1 MSLPRTRF
9 IAAVLAALVAAT
21 WSAPVRAAVPDGRG
35 ADGVEAI
42 VSFDAARASEALAAV
57 EASGGRVKRML
68 RSGTEALVVFPK
80 GQSVESVRVRVKRSS
95 SAVRAIAPNGRLRP
109 ASIPNDPFFS
119 KQWALPAADVLG
131 VWDIT
136 RGSPT
141 VRVAVIDSGVYLSH
155 PDLRANL
162 DLANDWDF
170 ANGDATAEE
179 EYPHGTHVAG
189 IVAAVADNAVGVA
202 GAAPGVKVLPLKV
215 IDRNGIATTADFV
228 DAVRYATDKG
238 ACIINASLGEALDPA
253 VPSDAAEIALLQ
265 EAVDYARAKGVLVVA
280 ASGNGS
286 GPPVWYPAACDG
298 AIAVSATTRAGDL
311 APYSSTG
318 PQVDLAAPGGYATSW
333 ETRENGVL
341 STWNGGDYAYAIG
354 TSMAA
359 PHVAGIAALLMS
371 ACPSA
376 TADTVRTALEASAR
390 DIAAPGLDSQTGHGL
405 VQANAALARL
415 SRVSRV
421 AGADRYATAA
431 AASRAAFATGTCE
444 AVVIASGED
453 FPDALAAAP
462 LAGALRAP
470 VLLVRR
476 TSVPASTAAEIAR
489 LGASRAV
496 IVGGPGAVSTATA
509 DALASL
515 GLAVQRVGGRDRY
528 ETAALVAARVAA
540 SSTGTRTVLVTR
552 GDLFPDATAAGA
564 PAASSGSPVVLVKP
578 TELPDAART
587 AIAGAAPCQVIVV
600 GGTAAVSADVAAAL
614 ASIPG
619 VEAVERWSGLDRY
632 ATAAAVA
639 AEAVA
644 RGMCDDDLVAVA
656 SGLDFPDALAGGA
669 AAGALRGALLLSRP
683 DVLPDVTRSHIVRRL
698 APGGAAWTLGG
709 PGALSY
715 AVQAAVIRAM
725 P

>member
-80 GQSVESVRVRVKRSS
+80 GQTVESVRVRVKRSS

-141 VRVAVIDSGVYLSH
+141 VRVAVVDSGADLTH

-170 ANGDATAEE
+170 VNGDAAADE
-179 EYPHGTHVAG
+179 EYFHGTHVAG
-189 IVAAVADNAVGVA
+189 IVAAVADNATGVA
-202 GAAPGVKVLPLKV
+202 GVAPAVKVLPLKV
-215 IDRNGIATTADFV
+215 IDSYGTATTADFV
-228 DAVRYATDKG
+228 DAVRYAADKG
-238 ACIINASLGEALDPA
+238 ARVINASLGEELDPA
-253 VPSDAAEIALLQ
+253 SPPDAAEIALLQ
-265 EAVDYARAKGVLVVA
+265 AAVDYARAKGALVVA
-280 ASGNGS
+280 ASGNGW

-298 AIAVSATTRAGDL
+298 AIAVSATTRFGEL

-318 PQVDLAAPGGYATSW
+318 PEVDLAAPGGWFGSPVVL
-333 ETRENGVL
+333 ENGII
-341 STWNGGDYAYAIG
+341 STLKGSVYGYRQG

-376 TADTVRTALEASAR
+376 TADTVRAALEASAR
-390 DIAAPGLDSQTGHGL
+390 DIGAPGFDQQTGHGL
-405 VQANAALARL
+405 AQANAALARL
-415 SRVSRV
+415 SRVTRI

-431 AASRAAFATGTCE
+431 AASRAAFATGTCDT
-444 AVVIASGED
+444 VVIASGED

-462 LAGALRAP
+462 LAGTRGAP

-489 LGASRAV
+489 LGATRAV
-496 IVGGPGAVSTATA
+496 VVGGPGAVSTTTA
-509 DALASL
+509 GALAGL
-515 GLAVQRVGGRDRY
+515 GLDVERIGGRDRY
-528 ETAALVAARVAA
+528 ETAALVAAWVAA
-540 SSTGTRTVLVTR
+540 SSPGTRTVLVTR

-578 TELPDAART
+578 SELPDAART
-587 AIAGAAPCQVIVV
+587 AIAGFAPCRVVVV
-600 GGTAAVSADVAAAL
+600 GGEAAVSPDVEAAI

-619 VEAVERWSGLDRY
+619 VEAVERWSGSDRY

-639 AEAVA
+639 AAAVA
-644 RGMCDDDLVAVA
+644 SGMCDDGLVAVA
-656 SGLDFPDALAGGA
+656 SGSDFPDALAGGA
-669 AAGALRGALLLSRP
+669 AAGALRGALLLSRT
-683 DVLPDVTRSHIVRRL
+683 DVLPDVTRSHIAQRL